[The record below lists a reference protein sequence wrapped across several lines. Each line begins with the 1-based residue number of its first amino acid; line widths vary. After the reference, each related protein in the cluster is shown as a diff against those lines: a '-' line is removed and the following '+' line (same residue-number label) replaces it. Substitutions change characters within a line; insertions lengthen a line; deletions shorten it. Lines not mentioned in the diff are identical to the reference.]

1 MPPLPTSSRLSLWF
15 PALRDPRPWAALA
28 MGAALV
34 ASTVVFSEG
43 LVKVFRIRHQD
54 HRVSVT
60 GSATRRIQSD
70 LIVWKASVKAQAPET
85 AAAYKKLVADVQA
98 TQAWLQAQ
106 GLDPKIITVSSISTD
121 EVHPRN
127 KEGQILEEQVSAYR
141 MSQSI
146 EISSGDIN
154 KVAHVSRAV
163 TELIDR
169 GVDIQSEPPMYIY
182 TRMAE
187 LKVQLLADAS
197 RDARLRAEQIAKN
210 TGSRV
215 GPLVSAKMGVLQI
228 NPQHS
233 SDISWSGNNDRTSL
247 EKDAMAVVTASFSV
261 E

>member
-106 GLDPKIITVSSISTD
+106 GLDPKI
-121 EVHPRN
+121 
-127 KEGQILEEQVSAYR
+127 ILEEQVSAYR